1 MKTHIHKENQYSNI
15 FKKTLKMFHIKKT
28 FKIDKLIMK
37 MSYIYIYIYI
47 YTQWNYYTAIKKNR
61 ILPTVTTWID
71 LESVMLSEISQTE
84 DKYCMISTYMWNLRK
99 KKKIDKY
106 NWTERVREAVNKQV
120 VAREEGLRKGKEI
133 CKYKLSVTK

>member
-47 YTQWNYYTAIKKNR
+47 HTMELLHSY
-61 ILPTVTTWID
+61 
-71 LESVMLSEISQTE
+71 
-84 DKYCMISTYMWNLRK
+84 K
-99 KKKIDKY
+99 KK
-106 NWTERVREAVNKQV
+106 
-120 VAREEGLRKGKEI
+120 
-133 CKYKLSVTK
+133 